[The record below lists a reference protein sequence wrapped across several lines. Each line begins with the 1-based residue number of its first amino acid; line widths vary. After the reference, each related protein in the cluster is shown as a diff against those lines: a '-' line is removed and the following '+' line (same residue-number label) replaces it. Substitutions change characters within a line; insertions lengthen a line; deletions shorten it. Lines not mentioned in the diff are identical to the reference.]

1 MSEGWISVWARRL
14 LPIGMLG
21 FCGLAVLALA
31 SPGCNWGKDGNEAG
45 NGKVT
50 AGADTKSAEMKPPTP
65 PKPPFEGWE
74 KPAAVIV
81 LSGEQHG
88 YIEPCGC
95 TATQSG
101 GLARRY
107 DLFRQLK
114 AKGWP
119 ATALDLGGTLRRAR
133 RQSQIKFQTIVESLA
148 EMPYAAVALGPEELR
163 VGLDTLLQ
171 LHRPDDG
178 LPFVCAN
185 VKLYNTDDL
194 GRLTSRTVEVGGV
207 KIGVTA
213 ILGAG
218 YKRELLPESS
228 TGESMIE
235 IANPTDALPAVLE
248 TLQSQQPDLL
258 VLLSHAP
265 LEESRGLASKFP
277 QFDLILSAG
286 GPEDP
291 EGKPEQIG
299 RTQLVTV
306 GVKGKS
312 VGVVG
317 YFPDA
322 QQKLRFELVNLDKDR
337 FQAAPEMRAR
347 MVAYQDTLRDE
358 KLAETEPALAH
369 PSGAEF
375 VGAEKCGACHKK
387 AFSKWS
393 TTKHAHAFES
403 LSRGR
408 KEQEATWVS
417 RIYDPE
423 CLACHVTGWQPQ
435 EALRYTS
442 GYQAQQTTPH
452 LLGQQCENCHGPGS
466 RHVEE
471 EEIWQKQKGQLSDEL
486 VKWRKAAH
494 LDAQLAKD
502 KVCYQCHDLD
512 NSPTFEYDKYW
523 KEVVHPWRD

>member
-1 MSEGWISVWARRL
+1 MSQGWNSVCVGRL
-14 LPIGMLG
+14 VSGSVFG
-21 FCGLAVLALA
+21 FCGLSVLIIA
-31 SPGCNWGKDGNEAG
+31 SHGCNWGNGNNSAN
-45 NGKVT
+45 NG
-50 AGADTKSAEMKPPTP
+50 SAPSKPAEKIAAAP
-65 PKPPFEGWE
+65 PRPPFEGWG
-74 KPAAVIV
+74 KPAAVMV

-107 DLFRQLK
+107 DLFRQIK
-114 AKGWP
+114 AKDWP
-119 ATALDLGGTLRRAR
+119 VTAFDLGGTLRRAR

-148 EMPYAAVALGPEELR
+148 EMPYAAVALGPEELH

-171 LHRPDDG
+171 LHHPDDG

-185 VKLYNTDDL
+185 VKLYGTDDL
-194 GRLTSRTVEVGGV
+194 GRLASRVVQVGDV

-218 YKRELLPESS
+218 YKRELLPVSTTAESV
-228 TGESMIE
+228 IE
-235 IANPTDALPAVLE
+235 IANPAESLPAVLKH
-248 TLQSQQPDLL
+248 LQSEKPDLL

-265 LEESRGLASKFP
+265 LEESRGLASQFP

-286 GPEDP
+286 GSEDP
-291 EGKPEQIG
+291 DGKPEQLG

-306 GVKGKS
+306 GAKGKA

-317 YFPDA
+317 FYPDDPK
-322 QQKLRFELVNLDKDR
+322 QRLRFELVNLDKDR
-337 FQAAPEMRAR
+337 FQAAPEMRAH
-347 MVAYQDTLRDE
+347 MVAYQDLLRDE
-358 KLAETEPALAH
+358 NLAVTEPALDH
-369 PSGAEF
+369 PGGAEF

-417 RIYDPE
+417 RIHDPE
-423 CLACHVTGWQPQ
+423 CLACHVTGWHPQ
-435 EALRYTS
+435 ENLRYKS
-442 GYQAQQTTPH
+442 GYESQQATPH

-466 RHVEE
+466 RHVAEE
-471 EEIWQKQKGQLSDEL
+471 ENWQKQKGQLSDEL

-512 NSPTFEYDKYW
+512 NSPTFEFDKYW